1 MMRDRLTARRR
12 GMTIVEVLLSLIIL
26 GVFGSAGVRL
36 LRSQTTFYDTQL
48 KQREARAVSRAAVN
62 MVLSELRMV
71 ESSGGVESVS
81 ADAITL
87 RVPYAMGMFCG
98 NASGASVIALLP
110 TDSTV
115 LANAIPSG
123 HAARDVR
130 GTYTYTSGALTVGA
144 GNAAVCT
151 AASITAL
158 TGAQVVAVTPV
169 VPASASPGDIVFLYQ
184 RLRYEFANSAVLAGR
199 RALWRV
205 MVDANTRE
213 ELAAPFDTASR
224 FRFFQFDR
232 DTSDAT
238 ANAAD
243 VRGIELVFDA
253 ASQASRAG
261 TSSAERSSFRTSV
274 FFNNRLN

>member
-1 MMRDRLTARRR
+1 
-12 GMTIVEVLLSLIIL
+12 MTIVEVMLALIIFGL
-26 GVFGSAGVRL
+26 FGSVAVRL
-36 LRSQTTFYDTQL
+36 LRSQSMFYDTQL

-62 MVLSELRMV
+62 MILSELRMV
-71 ESSGGVESVS
+71 ESTGGVESVS
-81 ADAITL
+81 ADAVTL

-115 LANAIPSG
+115 LANAVPSG

-130 GTYTYTSGALTVGA
+130 GAYTYTNGAVTIAA
-144 GNAAVCT
+144 GNTAVCT
-151 AASITAL
+151 GADIAVL
-158 TGAQVVAVTPV
+158 LGAQVVAVTPV
-169 VPASASPGDIVFLYQ
+169 VPASASPGAIVFLYQ
-184 RLRYEFANSAVLAGR
+184 RLRYEFATSGVLAGR

-205 MVDANTRE
+205 AVDPNTRE
-213 ELAAPFDTASR
+213 ELAAPFDGASR

-238 ANAAD
+238 AIAAD
-243 VRGIELVFDA
+243 VRGIELVFDG

-261 TSSAERSSFRTSV
+261 SGSAERSSFRTSV

>member
-1 MMRDRLTARRR
+1 
-12 GMTIVEVLLSLIIL
+12 MTIVELLCALVIL
-26 GVFGSAGVRL
+26 GLFGSAAVRL
-36 LRSQTTFYDTQL
+36 LLSQSSFYDKQL
-48 KQREARAVSRAAVN
+48 KQREARSVSRASVN
-62 MVLSELRMV
+62 VMVSELRMA
-71 ESSGGVESVS
+71 ESSGAVESVS

-87 RVPYAMGMFCG
+87 RVPYTMGMFCG

-115 LANAIPSG
+115 LANAAPSG
-123 HAARDVR
+123 HAWRDVR
-130 GTYTYTSGALTVGA
+130 GTYTYTNAAVTAAA

-151 AASITAL
+151 AANITAL
-158 TGAQVVAVTPV
+158 SGGGVIAVTPAL
-169 VPASASPGDIVFLYQ
+169 PSASAGDVVFLYQ
-184 RLRYEFANSAVLAGR
+184 RLRYEFADSGVLPGR

-205 MVDANTRE
+205 IVDTGARD
-213 ELAAPFDTASR
+213 ELAAPFDNSSR

-253 ASQASRAG
+253 TSQTARAG
-261 TSSAERSSFRTSV
+261 ATSAERAPLRTSV
-274 FFNNRLN
+274 FFNNRVN